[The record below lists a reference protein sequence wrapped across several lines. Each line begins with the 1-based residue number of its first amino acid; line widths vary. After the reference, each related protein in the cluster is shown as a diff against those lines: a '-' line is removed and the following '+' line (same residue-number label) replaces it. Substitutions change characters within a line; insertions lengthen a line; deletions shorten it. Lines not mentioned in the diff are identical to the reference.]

1 MLPKVIAIS
10 NQKGGVGKTTT
21 AVNLSVGLAARGYKV
36 LLIDTDHQASC
47 TIALGLDLEY
57 DNRSIYAALVDL
69 APIQDCIFKTKFKN
83 LDLIPSTPHLVGAEI
98 ELVNVTE
105 REYVLTEKLETIK
118 PLYDFIFIDC
128 PPSLGI
134 VPINSFTASDSIL
147 IPLQC
152 EYFGIE
158 GLELILGTIKII
170 KKRIKPELYVEGI
183 LLTMHD
189 DENEL
194 SNQILDLMRTEF
206 GDDVFDTYIPRD
218 PAFIDSTAS
227 QIPVIASKLNDTI
240 GGKAYDRLI
249 LEFLEK
255 YNLKKIKKKSTKLDS
270 NS

>member
-10 NQKGGVGKTTT
+10 NQKGGVGKTTS
-21 AVNLSVGLAARGYKV
+21 AVNISAGLAARGYKV

-47 TIALGLDLEY
+47 TVAFGLKSEY
-57 DNRSIYAALVDL
+57 DNKSIYAALVGL
-69 APIQDCIFKTKFKN
+69 SPIQDCIIRTGYPN

-98 ELVNVTE
+98 ELVNFTE
-105 REYVLTEKLETIK
+105 REYILTEKLEPIK

-134 VPINSFTASDSIL
+134 VPINSLMASDSVI

-158 GLELILGTIKII
+158 GLELILGTLRII
-170 KKRIKPELYVEGI
+170 QKRLKPELYVEGI

-189 DENEL
+189 EDNDL
-194 SNQILDLMRTEF
+194 SNHILDLMRENF
-206 GDDVFDTYIPRD
+206 KDQVFDTYIPRD
-218 PAFIDSTAS
+218 MAFIDSTAK
-227 QIPVIASKLNDTI
+227 QVPVILSKKKSI
-240 GGKAYDRLI
+240 GANAYDRMI

-255 YNLKKIKKKSTKLDS
+255 YNLRKTKK
-270 NS
+270 